1 MRSLV
6 CIVVGC
12 SVGGKQWKEVVL
24 EYCWVLL
31 RYEITSNAFLN
42 YMVRCESVKG
52 FTDKKKLPVAN
63 RSLKLNFSFNLKT
76 AHKDGGSWVIS
87 ILHLKHGV

>member
-1 MRSLV
+1 MQCWWETMES
-6 CIVVGC
+6 
-12 SVGGKQWKEVVL
+12 SVR
-24 EYCWVLL
+24 VLL

-76 AHKDGGSWVIS
+76 AHKDGGSSVIS